1 MSLVS
6 LVSARHM
13 SLFYVPFLLA
23 ITYIRI
29 KPFIIQEFLFV
40 SLNSYVDNNINEF
53 LILVSLKQNMFQYK
67 N

>member
-53 LILVSLKQNMFQYK
+53 LILV
-67 N
+67 